1 MKKFLY
7 FLLATA
13 MLATFGCTGDENT
26 NSVGSPNPNT
36 LMPTGTVQGILKD
49 ACTNEPIVGAV
60 IDIGVAKA
68 TTSETGQYVMKKV
81 PATSYVS
88 PEILV
93 GGNGLNLS
101 GYSGEYSATIDLRN
115 AKNVVTGKN
124 NYPQFAYDEVEVKFS
139 SLEESSLNLGTTS
152 ATNHDTPVVGLG
164 NGDYDFYVGQLTTSI
179 SGIAVTKNLKPVP
192 NGYTVKLYSLGSHW
206 NGNSAT
212 GADGH
217 LIKQTVTKTIN
228 NLEGR
233 FEFTGLEA
241 AQWYV
246 IEVIDTDT
254 DVPTKI
260 GYETKR
266 TKCEGTTWFGVQD
279 GDPVIVGSTD
289 VMCPFITS
297 ITPSNWED
305 LDPAVAGGI
314 NVTFTFSEP
323 IKATVHNTGKGLTAS
338 DLGGLYHDVYV
349 MYEGNKANFNKT
361 GNIAHTLS
369 WNSDMTILTVNI
381 PVVGKASVYSVS
393 LGENAVEQLKD
404 AAGNSLAK
412 GPIAYT
418 DDPCDP
424 LSTFY
429 DDHKV
434 DGLSGVPLVKQV
446 HFTTYGAAAAGT
458 PVLQLV
464 NTPYDYDSNVDLS
477 WTETAG
483 AKYYNLYCAV
493 VQNWGSTVNVH
504 PYAKVNTNPIYS
516 TAYNYDP
523 DVSPYNFVENYA
535 IKITHMCYVVGV
547 DADGLEGPASNT
559 VTASDTVAPSIVSST
574 LEENIQWNAIPAN
587 LPKRDYF
594 TVTFSEPMVKSE
606 VQNTANWTLNPAAF
620 TGSTIPTVASVVYD
634 EYSFTATV
642 TLSGPLVDIQSGS
655 ISTGANGICETSAVD
670 TDDQVIQLGYGAPNT
685 ACVTSTAVHN
695 VATVAA
701 SDDNQRILVGEPAL
715 SGQVVIDTGG
725 NGICE
730 TVAGA
735 SEEQTIEEGVV
746 LSAVPGATLGNGLAD
761 QVCITAG
768 VGFTLQATPAGD
780 DTIANAPVFV
790 TVSGIHDVAGN
801 AVRATA
807 DAIRTDGGI
816 E

>member
-101 GYSGEYSATIDLRN
+101 GYSGNYSATIDLRN

-228 NLEGR
+228 NIEGR

-246 IEVIDTDT
+246 VEVIDTDT

-289 VMCPFITS
+289 VMCPFITNV
-297 ITPSNWED
+297 TPSNWED
-305 LDPAVAGGI
+305 INPDVTGGI
-314 NVTFTFSEP
+314 NVSFTFSEP
-323 IKATVHNTGKGLTAS
+323 IQDTVHNTGKGLTAS

-369 WNSDMTILTVNI
+369 WNSDMTTLTVNI

-393 LGENAVEQLKD
+393 LAEGAVEKLKD
-404 AAGNSLAK
+404 KAGNSLAK

-424 LSTFY
+424 LPIIY
-429 DDHKV
+429 DEDEHAQIV
-434 DGLSGVPLVKQV
+434 DGLAGVKLVKQV

-464 NTPYDYDSNVDLS
+464 NEPYDYDDAPQFS
-477 WTETAG
+477 WNETPG
-483 AKYYNLYCAV
+483 AKYYNLYCA
-493 VQNWGSTVNVH
+493 QNQVWGTTVNVH
-504 PYAKVNTNPIYS
+504 PTYKINPDPITS
-516 TAYNYDP
+516 TAYTYPNFP
-523 DVSPYNFVENYA
+523 GFVENYSV
-535 IKITHMCYVVGV
+535 KLTYTCFVVGV
-547 DADGLEGPASNT
+547 DADGLEGPASNV
-559 VTASDTVAPSIVSST
+559 VTASDTVAPSIVDSDVYARIMAGD
-574 LEENIQWNAIPAN
+574 N
-587 LPKRDYF
+587 YF
-594 TVTFSEPMVKSE
+594 NVRFSEPMVKSE
-606 VQNTANWTLNPAAF
+606 VQNVANWTLNSAAF
-620 TGSTIPTVASVVYD
+620 TGDAPTITSVVYN
-634 EYSFTATV
+634 EFTQWATV
-642 TLSGPLVDIQSGS
+642 NLSDDMQNFQGGTLLTGPNGRLE
-655 ISTGANGICETSAVD
+655 STPGTHDATHGIAFGNG
-670 TDDQVIQLGYGAPNT
+670 LMNT
-685 ACVTSTAVHN
+685 ACVTSVANHTTNTAAVPDD
-695 VATVAA
+695 VQVIAVGSSATA
-701 SDDNQRILVGEPAL
+701 
-715 SGQVVIDTGG
+715 GQVIINSGA
-725 NGICE
+725 NGLC
-730 TVAGA
+730 
-735 SEEQTIEEGVV
+735 QTAAQTDEAQAI
-746 LSAVPGATLGNGLAD
+746 AVGNGLAN
-761 QVCITAG
+761 QLAISAG
-768 VGFTLQATPAGD
+768 AGYLLEATVGGD
-780 DTIANAPVFV
+780 DVASMPILI
-790 TVSGIHDVAGN
+790 TVSGVHDVAGN
-801 AVRATA
+801 AIRTTA
-807 DAIRTDGGI
+807 DSVLVNGDI

>member
-297 ITPSNWED
+297 VTPSNWED

-464 NTPYDYDSNVDLS
+464 NTPYDYNSNVDLS

-516 TAYNYDP
+516 TAYNYNP

-559 VTASDTVAPSIVSST
+559 VTASDTVAPQINGS
-574 LEENIQWNAIPAN
+574 N
-587 LPKRDYF
+587 LSAQIAAAADNF

-606 VQNTANWTLNPAAF
+606 IQNVANWTLNPAAF
-620 TGSTIPTVASVVYD
+620 TGTVPTITSVVYD
-634 EYSFTATV
+634 EYAFEATLY
-642 TLSGPLVDIQSGS
+642 LSGPLENIQMGS
-655 ISTGANGICETSAVD
+655 ISTGPNGVAETTAALGDVTFILPTQGAANAITITANPAGATMLAPTFVLGGDDVQMVAPGETVGPGTPLVNAGANGISETAALANTTLVIPLTQGQPNQVEITAAVGQPLV
-670 TDDQVIQLGYGAPNT
+670 TTIIGGDDALTNT
-685 ACVTSTAVHN
+685 
-695 VATVAA
+695 
-701 SDDNQRILVGEPAL
+701 PAL
-715 SGQVVIDTGG
+715 
-725 NGICE
+725 
-730 TVAGA
+730 
-735 SEEQTIEEGVV
+735 
-746 LSAVPGATLGNGLAD
+746 
-761 QVCITAG
+761 
-768 VGFTLQATPAGD
+768 
-780 DTIANAPVFV
+780 V
-790 TVSGIHDVAGN
+790 TVTGVHDVAGN
-801 AVRATA
+801 AINTNFNFVRS
-807 DAIRTDGGI
+807 DGTYGPLALP
-816 E
+816 